1 VYYYILILLWL
12 IDLFLVRL
20 PIFIITTFVVY
31 HSHFITF
38 VRFARLSHA
47 YFTFLAAIF
56 CCIIFRFHSS
66 VSAQFPIW
74 LRAVFYIARLILFTF
89 CWLSILGRF
98 WGWWVII
105 HNPFCLY
112 FGHISVLEDTF
123 ISLFYLF
130 RLDSRVLLFRTYR
143 FVYLF
148 RLDRRILLLSF
159 IYSGSTA
166 VYYYILYPLFSSAR
180 TPYI

>member
-1 VYYYILILLWL
+1 MICFWFDCLFLLSPRLSYTIHILLHS
-12 IDLFLVRL
+12 
-20 PIFIITTFVVY
+20 FVSLVY
-31 HSHFITF
+31 HMRI
-38 VRFARLSHA
+38 
-47 YFTFLAAIF
+47 FTFLAAIF
-56 CCIIFRFHSS
+56 CCINFRFHSS

>member
-1 VYYYILILLWL
+1 VV
-12 IDLFLVRL
+12 DLVHLGTLPCQLQRFFGL
-20 PIFIITTFVVY
+20 PIVCIQIIGR
-31 HSHFITF
+31 S
-38 VRFARLSHA
+38 
-47 YFTFLAAIF
+47 FLGQALDTSPGWFDRIYEGW
-56 CCIIFRFHSS
+56 
-66 VSAQFPIW
+66 VG
-74 LRAVFYIARLILFTF
+74 YLIK
-89 CWLSILGRF
+89 
-98 WGWWVII
+98 GWWVII

-123 ISLFYLF
+123 IPLFYLF
-130 RLDSRVLLFRTYR
+130 RLDSRVLLFRIYR

-166 VYYYILYPLFSSAR
+166 VCYYILYRLFSSAR